1 MREGMGLLV
10 ALSTGGFCWWSQSP
24 SEERPGDV
32 AVVARARYGEY
43 EAVSR
48 FRSLRRIGPPS
59 AEARPYGPRLTSDG
73 LPRWPERPIG
83 PDLGIDMATY
93 QVLDRGV
100 RALVTRSASD
110 SVSAIE
116 NECNEVCQLD
126 SSTPF

>member
-1 MREGMGLLV
+1 MDRQGVLLMV
-10 ALSTGGFCWWSQSP
+10 TIAIRGATKKMLPSSQ
-24 SEERPGDV
+24 EHV
-32 AVVARARYGEY
+32 YGEY

-59 AEARPYGPRLTSDG
+59 AEARPHGPRLTSDG

-83 PDLGIDMATY
+83 SDLGIDMATY

-100 RALVTRSASD
+100 RAHITRSAPD
-110 SVSAIE
+110 PVPAIE
-116 NECNEVCQLD
+116 NERNEVGQLD